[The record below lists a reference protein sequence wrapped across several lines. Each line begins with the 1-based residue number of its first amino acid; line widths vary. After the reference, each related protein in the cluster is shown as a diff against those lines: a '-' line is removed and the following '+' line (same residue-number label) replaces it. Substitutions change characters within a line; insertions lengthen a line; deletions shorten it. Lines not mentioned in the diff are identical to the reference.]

1 MDAINPSKLNRVSHK
16 GAKLKAETFENKLSK
31 MIDNVRVEAERR
43 VCEYGSFAPVKA
55 NVLAKDKSELL
66 QEVVLQVVPL
76 PKSLKE
82 KTPNYE
88 KLRYIELVGMGNK
101 GQIESVVLARGTKD
115 EIMQNLNDVNF
126 PSKVQDEVEEFRRS
140 FLED

>member
-1 MDAINPSKLNRVSHK
+1 MDAINPTKLNRVSHK

-82 KTPNYE
+82 KTPNFE
-88 KLRYIELVGMGNK
+88 KLRYLELVGTGNK

-115 EIMQNLNDVNF
+115 EIMQKLNDITLS
-126 PSKVQDEVEEFRRS
+126 SKVQDEVDEFRRS

>member
-1 MDAINPSKLNRVSHK
+1 MDAINPTKLNRVSHK
-16 GAKLKAETFENKLSK
+16 GAKLKDETFENKLSK

-82 KTPNYE
+82 KTPNFE
-88 KLRYIELVGMGNK
+88 KLRYLELVGTGNK

-115 EIMQNLNDVNF
+115 EIMQKLNDITL
-126 PSKVQDEVEEFRRS
+126 SAKVQDEVEEFRRS

>member
-1 MDAINPSKLNRVSHK
+1 MDAINPAKLNRVSHK
-16 GAKLKAETFENKLSK
+16 GARVKAETFENKLSK

-88 KLRYIELVGMGNK
+88 KLRYLELVATGNK

-115 EIMQNLNDVNF
+115 EIMQKLNDITLS
-126 PSKVQDEVEEFRRS
+126 SKVQDEVEEFRRS

>member
-1 MDAINPSKLNRVSHK
+1 MDAINPAKLNRVTHR
-16 GAKLKAETFENKLSK
+16 GAKIKTETFENKLSK
-31 MIDNVRVEAERR
+31 MVDNLLGEAERR

-88 KLRYIELVGMGNK
+88 RLRYVERIGYGNK
-101 GQIESVVLARGTKD
+101 GQVESVVLARGTKD
-115 EIMQNLNDVNF
+115 EVLQKLNDINF
-126 PSKVQDEVEEFRRS
+126 PSKVQEEVEEFRRS

>member
-16 GAKLKAETFENKLSK
+16 GAKMKAETFESKLLK
-31 MIDNVRVEAERR
+31 MIDNVKVEAERR
-43 VCEYGSFAPVKA
+43 VCEYGSFAPVKS

-88 KLRYIELVGMGNK
+88 KLRYLELVGTGNK
-101 GQIESVVLARGTKD
+101 GQIETVILARGTKD
-115 EIMQNLNDVNF
+115 EIMQKLNDVTL
-126 PSKVQDEVEEFRRS
+126 SARVQDEVDEFRRS